1 MTIDNTYENAF
12 KQVYDILKNTEKEL
26 VDKLPKS
33 LIKFFYDQMNKE
45 YNSNINTEIDI
56 DKQKL
61 LPKTEAILALIYK
74 NYWNENTEVNNISNN
89 NETIKTN
96 NPQNNTENTK
106 IINNSNYNEKTENAQ
121 TSESIAI
128 LNKQGFFA
136 KIIMFLRK
144 KISWLK

>member
-1 MTIDNTYENAF
+1 MKETWNMTIDNTYENAF
-12 KQVYDILKNTEKEL
+12 KQVYDILKNTEIEL
-26 VDKLPKS
+26 VEKLPKS
-33 LIKFFYDQMNKE
+33 LIQFFYDQMNKD
-45 YNSNINTEIDI
+45 YNSNINTEIGI
-56 DKQKL
+56 DKQQL

-74 NYWNENTEVNNISNN
+74 NYWNENNEVNNIPNN
-89 NETIKTN
+89 NDNIKTN
-96 NPQNNTENTK
+96 NSQ
-106 IINNSNYNEKTENAQ
+106 SNIENAQ

>member
-12 KQVYDILKNTEKEL
+12 KQVYDILKNTEIEL
-26 VDKLPKS
+26 VEKLPKS
-33 LIKFFYDQMNKE
+33 LIQFFYDQMNKD
-45 YNSNINTEIDI
+45 YNSNINTEIGI
-56 DKQKL
+56 DKQQL

-74 NYWNENTEVNNISNN
+74 NYWNENNEVNNIPNN
-89 NETIKTN
+89 NDNIKTN
-96 NPQNNTENTK
+96 NPQSNIENT
-106 IINNSNYNEKTENAQ
+106 Q